1 MIFDTTTLTITRLSG
16 RILSAPEVKASTT
29 TSLAGANN
37 DLTFTAKPVGII
49 GNTVSVRYV
58 DPLGIDKTLSVTV
71 SVNAI
76 TVNLATDGLGAITST
91 AALIKAAIEASSAA
105 NALVEITYPTG
116 NDGSGI
122 VTAMSAV
129 TLSGGIDAMP
139 KGYYSGGSTATF
151 TATGNLQP
159 AGKADLDK
167 LPEGY
172 RITDLRLF
180 LTDTQINMNDKTS
193 IDGITFTA
201 MVIEDFSGQLDIG
214 KYEIIFVKDRGQ

>member
-1 MIFDTTTLTITRLSG
+1 MIFDTTTLTISRVSG
-16 RILSAPEVKASTT
+16 RVLSAPEVKASVT
-29 TSLAGANN
+29 TSLTGTNN
-37 DLTFTAKPVGII
+37 DMTYTSKLVGVL

-58 DPLGIDKTLSVTV
+58 DLSGIDKTLSVSV

-91 AALIKAAIEASSAA
+91 AALIKAAIEASSTA
-105 NALVEITYPTG
+105 NALVAITYPAG

-122 VTAMSAV
+122 VTEMSAV

-151 TATGNLQP
+151 TADGNLQP

-172 RITDLRLF
+172 KITDLRLF
-180 LTDTQINMNDKTS
+180 LTDTEINLNDKTT

>member
-1 MIFDTTTLTITRLSG
+1 MIFDTTTLTITR
-16 RILSAPEVKASTT
+16 PV
-29 TSLAGANN
+29 AGT
-37 DLTFTAKPVGII
+37 LTKGVYGTGSSSSFTA
-49 GNTVSVRYV
+49 
-58 DPLGIDKTLSVTV
+58 D
-71 SVNAI
+71 
-76 TVNLATDGLGAITST
+76 
-91 AALIKAAIEASSAA
+91 
-105 NALVEITYPTG
+105 
-116 NDGSGI
+116 
-122 VTAMSAV
+122 
-129 TLSGGIDAMP
+129 
-139 KGYYSGGSTATF
+139 
-151 TATGNLQP
+151 GNLQP